1 MSHGFVE
8 CLTELVECMDEPN
21 KCQAELVEAI
31 SQAIAPWIPR
41 IRSIKTVKSFLV
53 GAFP

>member
-8 CLTELVECMDEPN
+8 CPIELVECPTELVECMDEPN

-31 SQAIAPWIPR
+31 SQAIAP
-41 IRSIKTVKSFLV
+41 
-53 GAFP
+53 